1 MDFEWKME
9 ARESGAAREDDRLP
23 GNSAG
28 SRRAFLKSL
37 AAVGAGALLPTGAML
52 GQVTG
57 RSAGGEKNGRI
68 DVHNHFTPPALLA
81 AVGEKRLGAAM
92 AKWTPDKTLAD
103 MDAAGVT
110 TVITSIAPQ
119 GDPFGDPATAVRMA
133 HDCNEYA
140 ARMATEHPGRFGVF
154 AMTPMPNIDASLREI
169 EYAYDTL
176 KADGIGLFTS
186 YGDKWLGDPAFDP
199 VFEELNRR
207 KAVVYTHPQSANCC
221 KNLLASV
228 NDGAIEWGTDTTRAI
243 AQMIF
248 GGAAARYPN
257 VRMIFSHGGGTM
269 PFLVERFTNMAKSP
283 QLAPKFPNGFAGAAG
298 KFYYDTAQASNP
310 AAMSALSK
318 VVPISQ
324 IVFGTDFPFRNSA
337 EHVKGLKECGVFS
350 ADDLK
355 KIDRDNALPLV
366 PRFKA

>member
-9 ARESGAAREDDRLP
+9 ARESGAPREDDRLP

-37 AAVGAGALLPTGAML
+37 AAVGAGALLPAGAML

-110 TVITSIAPQ
+110 TVLTSIAPQ
-119 GDPFGDPATAVRMA
+119 GDPFGDPATAVRLA

-140 ARMATEHPGRFGVF
+140 ARMATDHPGRFGVF

-228 NDGAIEWGTDTTRAI
+228 NDGAIEWGTDTTRRDCADD
-243 AQMIF
+243 F
-248 GGAAARYPN
+248 WR
-257 VRMIFSHGGGTM
+257 RGGTI
-269 PFLVERFTNMAKSP
+269 P
-283 QLAPKFPNGFAGAAG
+283 QCEDDFFAWRRH
-298 KFYYDTAQASNP
+298 D
-310 AAMSALSK
+310 ALSGGT
-318 VVPISQ
+318 VYEHGEIAATRAEISQ
-324 IVFGTDFPFRNSA
+324 RVCRRGRKVLLRHRTGVEPGR
-337 EHVKGLKECGVFS
+337 HVG
-350 ADDLK
+350 AQ
-355 KIDRDNALPLV
+355 
-366 PRFKA
+366 